1 MQISEMSKNKD
12 ILRLN
17 LAKVDQ
23 SLVNVEENW
32 KKIDDELDFRKIGRK
47 DTPFNAG
54 VREKMMCAYGL
65 LDDLLAKGIE
75 PFSIES
81 LEDMCEL
88 NNLVH
93 YGLDF
98 RLRQEYAKAIR
109 ANEEKYY
116 RNIDPIIHWYENHMK
131 REPHPL
137 KVASEV
143 YVAILGHP
151 QLFIEGNHR
160 AGSLIASWINMYY
173 GYPPFVLSVK
183 NAIPYF
189 KPSAD
194 IKKFADKSSWR
205 GRSKLPKY
213 RKSFKEF
220 WEKHLEWKYVLK
232 NSESKNVKEQA
243 EPDADSFF
251 LWWRAQKKSDATQ
264 NK

>member
-1 MQISEMSKNKD
+1 MSKEKD
-12 ILRLN
+12 VLRLN
-17 LAKVDQ
+17 LAAVDQ
-23 SLVNVEENW
+23 SLLKVEKNW
-32 KKIDDELDFRKIGRK
+32 KEIDDELDLRKIGRK
-47 DTPFNAG
+47 DTPFNAE
-54 VREKMMCAYGL
+54 VRARMMSAYGL
-65 LDDLLAKGIE
+65 LDDLLGKGIE

-98 RLRQEYAKAIR
+98 QLRQEYVKAIR
-109 ANEEKYY
+109 ANEEKFY
-116 RNIDPIIHWYENHMK
+116 RNIDPIIKWYKNHMK

-143 YVAILGHP
+143 YVAVLGYP

-194 IKKFADKSSWR
+194 IKKFANRSTWR
-205 GRSKLPKY
+205 GRSRLPKY
-213 RKSFKEF
+213 RKTFKEF
-220 WEKHLEWKYVLK
+220 WEKHIEWKYVLK
-232 NSESKNVKEQA
+232 SEGKRGKVREESA
-243 EPDADSFF
+243 ADSFF
-251 LWWRAQKKSDATQ
+251 DWWRQHQKNDAS
-264 NK
+264 KDE

>member
-1 MQISEMSKNKD
+1 MSKNKD

-98 RLRQEYAKAIR
+98 RLRQEYTKAIR

-183 NAIPYF
+183 NAVPYF

-205 GRSKLPKY
+205 GRSRLPKY

-232 NSESKNVKEQA
+232 NSESKNVKKKA

-251 LWWRAQKKSDATQ
+251 LWWRGQKKSGATQ
-264 NK
+264 NE

>member
-1 MQISEMSKNKD
+1 MSKNKD
-12 ILRLN
+12 ILRFDLE
-17 LAKVDQ
+17 KVEQ
-23 SLVNVEENW
+23 SLIGVEKNW

-47 DTPFNAG
+47 DTPFNTE
-54 VREKMMCAYGL
+54 VRAKMMSAYSL
-65 LDDLLAKGIE
+65 LDDLLGKGVE

-98 RLRQEYAKAIR
+98 QLRQEYIKAIR

-116 RNIDPIIHWYENHMK
+116 RHIDSIIKWYENHMK
-131 REPHPL
+131 KEPHPL

-160 AGSLIASWINMYY
+160 AGSLIASWIDMYY
-173 GYPPFVLSVK
+173 GYPPFVLSAK

-194 IKKFADKSSWR
+194 IKKFADKSTWR

-213 RKSFKEF
+213 RKTFKEF
-220 WEKHLEWKYVLK
+220 WQNHIDWKYV
-232 NSESKNVKEQA
+232 
-243 EPDADSFF
+243 
-251 LWWRAQKKSDATQ
+251 KKF
-264 NK
+264 